1 MDPDCEVEAKEESRT
16 GKVQEKDSEIKK
28 IAEKADKGRPMDVP
42 LIEFKD
48 VTKRFGP
55 RTILE
60 RVNLQIYEEQVT
72 TIIGLSG
79 SGKSV
84 LLKHIVGLLKPDEGT
99 ILFRGK
105 PLHRMGKKEM
115 DACLS
120 QMSYMFQG
128 NALFDSM
135 TVYENVA
142 IPIRETV
149 NLSSAEIDRR
159 VMARIEQAELGEAAQ
174 KYPSQI
180 SGGMQKRAALARA
193 LITDPKIVLFDEPT
207 TGLDPV
213 RKNAILSMIAQYR
226 KKFGFTAIL
235 VSHEIPD
242 IFFIS
247 NRILALY
254 DRTIVF
260 QGSPEELEAFDHPF
274 KDEVLKSIEG
284 LQEELTGLY
293 SRRYFKVRYQNELK
307 REAFREAY
315 VVVVFT
321 IENLDAIRANLGH
334 EAAPEAIR
342 CMGLYIDKYF
352 GAVGGFSTR
361 RNTNEFVTVLP
372 DSNRLEVD
380 GIVDNL
386 TKDFQEQGLGRVQA
400 GTNKSAAS
408 RENVEFTIRAGLA
421 QGHQGQSTVELES
434 IIALAKQ
441 DQKEIARIHCDA
453 WGKVN

>member
-1 MDPDCEVEAKEESRT
+1 MKPVGSLANTTDADVAAADPLTA
-16 GKVQEKDSEIKK
+16 
-28 IAEKADKGRPMDVP
+28 P
-42 LIEFKD
+42 LIEFRG
-48 VTKRFGP
+48 VTKKFGA

-60 RVNLQIYEEQVT
+60 SVDLQIYEGQVT

-84 LLKHIVGLLKPDEGT
+84 LLKHIIGLLKPDEGA
-99 ILFRGK
+99 IFFRGK
-105 PLHRMGKKEM
+105 PLHRMGRRGM
-115 DACLS
+115 DACLA

-142 IPIRETV
+142 TPIRETMG
-149 NLSSAEIDRR
+149 LSKAEIDRR
-159 VMARIEQAELGEAAQ
+159 VMTRIEQAELVDAAQ

-180 SGGMQKRAALARA
+180 SGGMQKRVALARA
-193 LITDPKIVLFDEPT
+193 LITDPQIVLFDEPT

-213 RKNAILSMIAQYR
+213 RKNAILSMIAQYQ

-254 DRTIVF
+254 NRTIVF
-260 QGSPEELEAFDHPF
+260 QGTPEELEVFEHPF

-400 GTNKSAAS
+400 GAGRSTSLRK
-408 RENVEFTIRAGLA
+408 NVEFIIRAGLA

-434 IIALAKQ
+434 VIALAKR
-441 DQKEIARIHCDA
+441 DQKEIARLPYGA
-453 WGKVN
+453 WGHANHKNTPAGNGVF

>member
-1 MDPDCEVEAKEESRT
+1 MV
-16 GKVQEKDSEIKK
+16 
-28 IAEKADKGRPMDVP
+28 VP
-42 LIEFKD
+42 LIEFRD
-48 VTKRFGP
+48 VTKRFDA
-55 RTILE
+55 RTILDS
-60 RVNLQIYEEQVT
+60 VNLLIYEGQVT

-84 LLKHIVGLLKPDEGT
+84 LLKHIVGLLKPDEGN

-142 IPIRETV
+142 IPIRETT
-149 NLSSAEIDRR
+149 NLSEAEIDRR
-159 VMARIEQAELGEAAQ
+159 VMARIEQAELGQAAQ

-213 RKNAILSMIAQYR
+213 RKNAILSMISQYH
-226 KKFGFTAIL
+226 KKFDFTAIL

-247 NRILALY
+247 NRIIALY
-254 DRTIVF
+254 DRAIVF
-260 QGSPEELEAFDHPF
+260 QGTPEELEAFEHPF
-274 KDEVLKSIEG
+274 KDEVLQSIEG

-293 SRRYFKVRYQNELK
+293 SRRYFKVRYQTELK
-307 REAFREAY
+307 RGAFRETYAI
-315 VVVVFT
+315 VVFS
-321 IENLDAIRANLGH
+321 IENLDAIRADLGH

-342 CMGLYIDKYF
+342 CMGAYIDKHF

-361 RNTNEFVTVLP
+361 QSTNEFVTVVP
-372 DSNRLEVD
+372 NSDMVAVA
-380 GIVDNL
+380 GILQDL
-386 TKDFQEQGLGRVQA
+386 IRDFQEHGIRQIQA
-400 GTNKSAAS
+400 EGHKSAAS
-408 RENVEFTIRAGLA
+408 MENVEFAIRAGLA
-421 QGHQGQSTVELES
+421 QGPQGQSTVELES
-434 IIALAKQ
+434 IIALAKK
-441 DQKEIARIHCDA
+441 DQKEIARLRCD
-453 WGKVN
+453 GRENRN

>member
-1 MDPDCEVEAKEESRT
+1 
-16 GKVQEKDSEIKK
+16 
-28 IAEKADKGRPMDVP
+28 MDVP

-48 VTKRFGP
+48 VTKRFGLQ
-55 RTILE
+55 TILE
-60 RVNLQIYEEQVT
+60 RVNLRIYEEQVT

-84 LLKHIVGLLKPDEGT
+84 LLKLIIGLLKPDEGT
-99 ILFRGK
+99 ILLRGK
-105 PLHRMGKKEM
+105 PLHQMGKKER
-115 DACLS
+115 ATCLG

-142 IPIRETV
+142 IPIRETM
-149 NLSSAEIDRR
+149 NLSKAEIDRR
-159 VMARIEQAELGEAAQ
+159 VTARIEQAELTEAAL

-180 SGGMQKRAALARA
+180 SGGMRKRVALARA
-193 LITDPKIVLFDEPT
+193 LITDPQMVLFDEPT
-207 TGLDPV
+207 TGLDSV
-213 RKNAILSMIAQYR
+213 RKNAILSMIAQYQ

-260 QGSPEELEAFDHPF
+260 QGTPEELEALEHPF

-293 SRRYFKVRYQNELK
+293 SRRYFKVRYQTELK
-307 REAFREAY
+307 RGAFRETYAI
-315 VVVVFT
+315 VVFT
-321 IENLDAIRANLGH
+321 IENLDAISTGMGH
-334 EAAPEAIR
+334 KTTPEAIR
-342 CMGLYIDKYF
+342 CMGVYIDKHF

-361 RNTNEFVTVLP
+361 QNTNEFVTVLP
-372 DSNRLEVD
+372 NSDLAEVEGILE
-380 GIVDNL
+380 NF
-386 TKDFQEQGLGRVQA
+386 TKDFQEQGIRQIQA
-400 GTNKSAAS
+400 GANKSAAS
-408 RENVEFTIRAGLA
+408 MENVEFAIRAGLA
-421 QGHQGQSTVELES
+421 QGHQGQTTVELES
-434 IIALAKQ
+434 IIALAKH
-441 DQKEIARIHCDA
+441 DQKEIARLRCEA
-453 WGKVN
+453 